1 MAAPNILA
9 CTTATPHTVSIT
21 PADTSRNALVTAP
34 ATGSAQ
40 KINQIM
46 VANIDGSAAYDATV
60 ELRLA
65 DGTTY
70 RALGSTISVP
80 ADATLI
86 LLDKTTM
93 LYLLDTTVS
102 GEPSTLWATS
112 STASKLTFTVSYETL
127 TAP

>member
-1 MAAPNILA
+1 MAAPNIVAVTSIVPNTL
-9 CTTATPHTVSIT
+9 SIT
-21 PADTSRNALVTAP
+21 PADTSRNALVAAPSTGTAY
-34 ATGSAQ
+34 

-65 DGTTY
+65 DGSTY

-86 LLDKTTM
+86 LLDKTTA
-93 LYLLDTTVS
+93 LYLLDTSVT
-102 GEPSTLWATS
+102 GQPSTLWATS
-112 STASKLTFTVSYETL
+112 GTASKLTFTVSYEAIT
-127 TAP
+127 

>member
-9 CTTATPHTVSIT
+9 CTVATPHTVSIT

-34 ATGSAQ
+34 STGSAQ

-46 VANIDGSAAYDATV
+46 VANIDGTTAYDATV

-70 RALGSTISVP
+70 RALASTISVP
-80 ADATLI
+80 PDASLI
-86 LLDKTTM
+86 ISDKTTM
-93 LYLLDTTVS
+93 FYLLDATVS
-102 GEPSTLWATS
+102 GEAATLWATS
-112 STASKLTFTVSYETL
+112 STASKLTYTVSYETI
-127 TAP
+127 AP